1 MAKNEMFSI
10 LSVVFNCRIASEIVF
25 KLNCKTLWLSF
36 STLFVP
42 VRFMSFL
49 KRKKR
54 GCWSALVLHR
64 SIIREPI
71 RSLRDARY
79 RSLSRLRI
87 ILATS
92 SRGGRDQ
99 AYRTITLQTNLFFCI
114 SPPPPESI
122 QNTASTIL
130 VLLRDTSLLH
140 GMNSAHRWLTI
151 WKLNFLRNSKNFSPP
166 PYFAHV

>member
-1 MAKNEMFSI
+1 MAKNENFSI
-10 LSVVFNCRIASEIVF
+10 FTVVFSGRMASEIAY
-25 KLNCKTLWLSF
+25 KLNCKTLWLYS
-36 STLFVP
+36 STLFVS
-42 VRFMSFL
+42 VRFKSFL

-54 GCWSALVLHR
+54 GCCFALVLHR

-99 AYRTITLQTNLFFCI
+99 AYRTITLQTNLFYCI
-114 SPPPPESI
+114 SSPRVHP
-122 QNTASTIL
+122 QYDKYTFG
-130 VLLRDTSLLH
+130 LLQDTSLLR

-151 WKLNFLRNSKNFSPP
+151 
-166 PYFAHV
+166 